1 MKKILLALILSFCFA
16 SCENS
21 DDGTSSSLPEL
32 TTQGKNTFGCKIDG
46 QIFIPKRKVIGSP
59 YSNPIL
65 KATYVFNEYY
75 FDGYYLSIIA
85 NNEVLE
91 KLINIRLVGGENA
104 LVEGNT
110 YPISVNQDNN
120 IYGFYE
126 HWGETVDNGNGTG
139 FTPVYSFYTDNTYYG
154 ELEIIK
160 LDTENKILSGQ
171 FWFDCKEVNRD
182 TISKITE
189 GRFDIKYT
197 DSF

>member
-1 MKKILLALILSFCFA
+1 MP
-16 SCENS
+16 
-21 DDGTSSSLPEL
+21 DL
-32 TTQGKNTFGCKIDG
+32 TTVGKNTFGCKIDG
-46 QIFIPKRKVIGSP
+46 QIFIPKWKFIGTP
-59 YSNPIL
+59 YSSPIL
-65 KATYVFNEYY
+65 KATYVFDEYY
-75 FDGYYLSIIA
+75 FNGYHLSIIA

-91 KLINIRLVGGENA
+91 KMISISLDGGENP

-126 HWGETVDNGNGTG
+126 HWGETINNGDGTG

-160 LDTENKILSGQ
+160 LDTENKIISGQ
-171 FWFDCKEVNRD
+171 FWFDCKEVNMD
-182 TISKITE
+182 TTSKITE

-197 DSF
+197 ESF